1 MFSFQALTGER
12 DVDNESDKPDAL
24 QEFFKSATHIESQ
37 AVGPKSLD
45 VAATI
50 AAAVNLPLNQ
60 PSPVPPVIRR
70 VRQEPMDNGQG
81 LFFEAPSLNCSLR
94 LLAILVIEVSFFFR
108 ARVSWFY
115 TKCGIDK

>member
-24 QEFFKSATHIESQ
+24 QEFFKSAAHIESQ

-81 LFFEAPSLNCSLR
+81 LFLR
-94 LLAILVIEVSFFFR
+94 PFLELFVISITCHKNLIIF
-108 ARVSWFY
+108 
-115 TKCGIDK
+115 

>member
-24 QEFFKSATHIESQ
+24 QEFFKSAAHIESQ

-81 LFFEAPSLNCSLR
+81 LFFENCS
-94 LLAILVIEVSFFFR
+94 LLAILVIEISIFFR